1 VLLHRAVATRFVP
14 ALVEALGADGVEFR
28 CDDASL
34 PLADAVPGARV
45 VPAGESDFDSEWLA
59 LILGIRIVDDAEMA
73 MRHIETHSS
82 GHSDGILTEDAML
95 AAAFLERIDSAA
107 VYWNAST
114 RFTDGAQLG
123 LGAEIAVSTQ
133 RLHAR
138 GPMGLVEL
146 TSYKWVIEG
155 AYHVRD

>member
-1 VLLHRAVATRFVP
+1 MIET
-14 ALVEALGADGVEFR
+14 LGADGVEFR

-45 VPAGESDFDSEWLA
+45 SPANDADFDSEWLA
-59 LILGIRIVDDAEMA
+59 LILGIRVVDHAEMA
-73 MRHIETHSS
+73 MRHIEKHSS
-82 GHSDGILTEDAML
+82 GHSDGILTEDAAM
-95 AAAFLERIDSAA
+95 AAAFLARIDSAA

-123 LGAEIAVSTQ
+123 LGAEVAVSTQ

-138 GPMGLVEL
+138 GPMGLIEL

-155 AYHVRD
+155 AYHVRP